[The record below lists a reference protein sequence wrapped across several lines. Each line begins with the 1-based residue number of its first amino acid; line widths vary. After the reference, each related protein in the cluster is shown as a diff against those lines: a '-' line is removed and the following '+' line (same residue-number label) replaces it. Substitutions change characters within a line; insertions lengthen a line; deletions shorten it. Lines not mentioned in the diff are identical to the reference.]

1 MIKKLLLVLF
11 ITLPIIAHS
20 QFSGALALMKV
31 DTNPEFDQYEKL
43 LFDAT
48 EFIFDNPKDFRSKE
62 FLSACKIVD
71 FWKNKDTGINVPVFG
86 SFYNSLNPKTN
97 HQYFYM
103 IAVMNYILS
112 EKINQ
117 GRLLENIKIEGQ
129 TYSEQ
134 EDVRESQLEGAKIFL
149 DYAANKKNNIML
161 EPSSKKFV
169 RAHKKGKLEEVFFE

>member
-1 MIKKLLLVLF
+1 MQKNLILLFLT
-11 ITLPIIAHS
+11 TLPFLCHS
-20 QFSGALALMKV
+20 QLSGALALMKV

-86 SFYNSLNPKTN
+86 DFYNSLNPKTN

-103 IAVMNYILS
+103 IAVMNYILN
-112 EKINQ
+112 EKINK
-117 GRLLENIKIEGQ
+117 GRLLENIKIDDQ

-169 RAHKKGKLEEVFFE
+169 RAHKKGKLEEVFFD